1 MIRRF
6 HRGLGIGLGLL
17 YVFWITHQ
25 GQGLPSVG
33 IPASVGYS
41 GKAGT
46 GILIAY
52 GLPLA
57 AIVCFIWP
65 ERLMWW
71 FSPRTPPDYD
81 YLFTEGAWYIL
92 GYVLL
97 IIGIGVLLFLR

>member
-1 MIRRF
+1 MRTF
-6 HRGLGIGLGLL
+6 HRGLGILL
-17 YVFWITHQ
+17 AGVYVYWVTHQ
-25 GQGLPSVG
+25 GRGMPALGLRAP
-33 IPASVGYS
+33 VGYM

-46 GILIAY
+46 GILVAY

-71 FSPRTPPDYD
+71 FSPRTPPLYD
-81 YLFTEGAWYIL
+81 YLITEPAWYAV

-97 IIGIGVLLFLR
+97 VIGVGVLLLFR

>member
-1 MIRRF
+1 VAAVY
-6 HRGLGIGLGLL
+6 LL
-17 YVFWITHQ
+17 WIIHP
-25 GQGLPSVG
+25 GHGWLVVG
-33 IPASVGYS
+33 IPRSLGYA

-46 GILIAY
+46 GILVAY

-71 FSPRTPPDYD
+71 FSPRTPPDYE

-97 IIGIGVLLFLR
+97 ILGIGILLLFR